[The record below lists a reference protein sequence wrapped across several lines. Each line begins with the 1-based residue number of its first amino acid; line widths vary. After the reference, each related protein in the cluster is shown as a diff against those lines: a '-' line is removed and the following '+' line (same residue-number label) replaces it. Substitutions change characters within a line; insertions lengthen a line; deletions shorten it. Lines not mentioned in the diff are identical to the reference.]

1 MKAPSMKLNKLA
13 KICILLLVCSI
24 LVTLMPHTHKCGDV
38 ECSVCDFARTY
49 KESLV
54 LSVSLFISLFGIIL
68 FASLSF
74 RCDIILYPRSN
85 TLVGRKVKLS
95 D

>member
-1 MKAPSMKLNKLA
+1 MKARSVRLGKLTI
-13 KICILLLVCSI
+13 ICIILLVCSV
-24 LVTLMPHTHKCGDV
+24 LFTLMPHTHKCGDV

-74 RCDIILYPRSN
+74 RCDITLYPRSN

>member
-1 MKAPSMKLNKLA
+1 MKAQNKKYGKMLF
-13 KICILLLVCSI
+13 ISIILLICSI
-24 LVTLMPHTHKCGDV
+24 LFTLMPHLHECSDV
-38 ECSVCDFARTY
+38 ECSLCDFAKTL

-54 LSVSLFISLFGIIL
+54 LLASLFISLLGI
-68 FASLSF
+68 SLLTSVLH
-74 RCDIILYPRSN
+74 RCDITVYPRSN